1 MRLVPLALACLLMG
15 GSAEAG
21 TLVQGRLEGLQF
33 QAELGSDRNL
43 VLVTVAGTRRLV
55 DLGSDDVFLL
65 GQGRDKRL
73 RAGALDDGSPLRSW
87 RLTQW
92 YAGPMVAGNASTYNV
107 LTLDETICGEV
118 LASRW
123 MSQFLEPIVRAV
135 DLVQRV
141 DQRVRPK
148 DYGTCGTIPFDVYA
162 ENGWPLMAG
171 WKDQTVFK
179 TDKVSFDHPIA
190 DGLIQRPKDF
200 ADCGARAC

>member
-1 MRLVPLALACLLMG
+1 MRLFLLGLACLLLAG
-15 GSAEAG
+15 GAEAG
-21 TLVQGRLEGLQF
+21 TLVQGRLEGLPF
-33 QAELGSDRNL
+33 QAELGSDSNL
-43 VLVTVAGTRRLV
+43 VLVTVGGTRRLV
-55 DLGSDDVFLL
+55 DLGSADVFLL
-65 GQGRDKRL
+65 DEGRARRS
-73 RAGALDDGSPLRSW
+73 RAGALDNGSPLQSW
-87 RLTQW
+87 RLTRW

-123 MSQFLEPIVRAV
+123 MLQFLDPIVRAV

-148 DYGTCGTIPFDVYA
+148 AYGTCGRIPFDVYA

-179 TDKVSFDHPIA
+179 TDKVSFDHAIP
-190 DGLIQRPKDF
+190 DGLIQRPRDF

>member
-1 MRLVPLALACLLMG
+1 MRLLLVVIGCLLLG
-15 GSAEAG
+15 GQAEAG
-21 TLVQGRLEGLQF
+21 TLVQGTLEGLPF
-33 QAELGSDRNL
+33 RAELGTNRDL
-43 VLVTVAGTRRLV
+43 VLITVDGTRRLV
-55 DLGSDDVFLL
+55 DLGSADVFLL
-65 GQGRDKRL
+65 GEGQAKRS
-73 RAGALDDGSPLRSW
+73 RAGAMDDGSPLRSW

-123 MSQFLEPIVRAV
+123 MRRFLEPIVHAV

-141 DQRVRPK
+141 DERVRPK
-148 DYGTCGTIPFDVYA
+148 SYGTCGRIPFDVYA

-179 TDKVSFDHPIA
+179 TDKVSFDHSIPA
-190 DGLIQRPKDF
+190 GLIQRPTHF
-200 ADCGARAC
+200 ADCGAKAC